1 MKKNQTNL
9 LHVFI
14 MLSITLLLSFCSSTE
29 GNVKFAGESLTK
41 AKNNQGPELA
51 QSDYTDADNAYQ
63 SAQKFLK
70 EDKSADADKMAGTSV
85 QKSRLSIL
93 SAKDIRAKKSIDDAD
108 SMIQKITQKDTRDVS
123 LEQDKDQNLG
133 DDAQT
138 KLELVQKIK
147 PAQTLLDEAK
157 KAYQDGQ
164 NLAPKVKEKIG
175 SFENIKEEDSYIE
188 KMNEAYE
195 KAQKAKADLKTEY
208 HNHLVKR
215 GELLKSQIMSDPYYN
230 NYPGEK
236 KKALDDFES
245 FKTAVKDN
253 DAAGAEEKEQ
263 GYYNLEALLNK
274 KGSMTQSAGSSV
286 QENSSFFSADALEK
300 VKILIELKK

>member
-1 MKKNQTNL
+1 
-9 LHVFI
+9 
-14 MLSITLLLSFCSSTE
+14 
-29 GNVKFAGESLTK
+29 
-41 AKNNQGPELA
+41 
-51 QSDYTDADNAYQ
+51 
-63 SAQKFLK
+63 
-70 EDKSADADKMAGTSV
+70 
-85 QKSRLSIL
+85 
-93 SAKDIRAKKSIDDAD
+93 D
-108 SMIQKITQKDTRDVS
+108 SMIQKIMQKDTRDVS
-123 LEQDKDQNLG
+123 LEQDKNQNLG
-133 DDAQT
+133 NDAQT

-175 SFENIKEEDSYIE
+175 SFENIKEEGSYIE

-195 KAQKAKADLKTEY
+195 KAQKAKTGLRTEY

-215 GELLKSQIMSDPYYN
+215 GELLKSQIMSEPYYN

-245 FKTAVKDN
+245 FKTAVNNN
-253 DAAGAEEKEQ
+253 DAAGAEENEQ
-263 GYYNLEALLNK
+263 GYYNLEALLAK
-274 KGSMTQSAGSSV
+274 KGSMTQSAGALE
-286 QENSSFFSADALEK
+286 QENRSFFSADALDK